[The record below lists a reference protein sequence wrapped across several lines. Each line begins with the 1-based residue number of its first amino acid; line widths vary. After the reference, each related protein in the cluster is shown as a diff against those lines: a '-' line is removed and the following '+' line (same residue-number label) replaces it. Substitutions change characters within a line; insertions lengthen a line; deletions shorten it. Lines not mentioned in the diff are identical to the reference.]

1 MIGLGFCDSLSNWDS
16 LLASNCILNI
26 MSFITCSI
34 CSKRPAVQDASVLD
48 LGNDFEIAIAYRNA
62 VFKGLALNNV
72 LVVFRLWVSKVYVR
86 KVFCS
91 NGLVRVAGV

>member
-1 MIGLGFCDSLSNWDS
+1 MGFIVIV
-16 LLASNCILNI
+16 ASNCILNI
-26 MSFITCSI
+26 MSFRTCSI
-34 CSKRPAVQDASVLD
+34 CSKRQAVKDASVLD
-48 LGNDFEIAIAYRNA
+48 LANGFEIAIAHGSA